1 MAELILKKLNKAY
14 AEQEVLKDISAEIPA
29 GSFAVVTGESGI
41 EKTTL
46 LRLLMGLEVC
56 DSGEIIFEGGKTISA
71 VFQENRLL
79 PEFSAYQCKGSM
91 SPSEK
96 SGDFRGSC

>member
-41 EKTTL
+41 GKTTL
-46 LRLLMGLEVC
+46 LRLLMGL
-56 DSGEIIFEGGKTISA
+56 
-71 VFQENRLL
+71 
-79 PEFSAYQCKGSM
+79 
-91 SPSEK
+91 
-96 SGDFRGSC
+96 